1 MQGQKVTGTDTQPAW
16 KIYVRKFNEERGD
29 RAVIGREPSQGII
42 HEKGEQ

>member
-1 MQGQKVTGTDTQPAW
+1 MQGQKVTGTDTQ